1 MAVLALEKIDVRPDH
16 IDAVVRVVDPALGRT
31 SAVPGLAPRALALLP
46 GLARHTCEN
55 GTAHGIAAELADT
68 ELPHLL
74 EHVTV
79 ECMALAG
86 SPRSL
91 RAETVWDF
99 ARDGRNVYHVR
110 LGYDDDLAALASLK
124 SAARIV
130 DWLVGQTAEQPDVAV
145 MVAEIRAVR
154 LPEP

>member
-1 MAVLALEKIDVRPDH
+1 VAVLALERIDVSPDR
-16 IDAVVRVVDPALGRT
+16 IDALVRVVDPGLGRT
-31 SAVPGLAPRALALLP
+31 SAVPGLAARAFALLP

-68 ELPHLL
+68 ELPHLF

-91 RAETVWDF
+91 RAETAWDF
-99 ARDGRNVYHVR
+99 ARDGRGVYHVR
-110 LGYDDDLAALASLK
+110 LGYDDDLVALASLK

-130 DWLVGQTAEQPDVAV
+130 DWLVGRTGEQPDVGAI
-145 MVAEIRAVR
+145 VAEIRAVR
-154 LPEP
+154 APER